1 MFTREWFEQF
11 PARWEN
17 LRERAETRWQEYAQ
31 QPDEVKLKLLAVV
44 LFFVAIV
51 MGSRNRRG

>member
-11 PARWEN
+11 PVRWGN

-31 QPDEVKLKLLAVV
+31 QPGEVKLKLLAVV
-44 LFFVAIV
+44 LFCVAIV
-51 MGSRNRRG
+51 IGSRNRRG